1 MPDEKPIIN
10 ISNDHDL
17 LIRIDTR
24 ITDMLRDSRDFKLSI
39 SNLESEKSDKEEFEK
54 RCKIVDL
61 RLKDNDER
69 IRKLERIAY
78 IAIGIMSIVQVL
90 ITIFL
95 K

>member
-39 SNLESEKSDKEEFEK
+39 SNLESEKSDKEELEK